1 MNGRDDARLS
11 DLEIRFAHQESTIA
25 ELNEIVMQQWR
36 KIDLLERQLKQLR
49 DEMQNVGGQ
58 REGEEPPPPHY

>member
-25 ELNEIVMQQWR
+25 ELNVIVTQQWQ

-49 DEMQNVGGQ
+49 EEMQNLGAR